1 MYALSLAKDGRILHA
16 TLSKY
21 APSGATLVASLP
33 DGDIADYLYV
43 DGEYIYDPLP
53 VPENVPSAQEDIDA
67 MLIEHEYRL
76 TLLELGLTE

>member
-33 DGDIADYLYV
+33 DGDITDYLYIN
-43 DGEYIYDPLP
+43 GEYIYDPLP
-53 VPENVPSAQEDIDA
+53 KPEPTEPDGDADLLAQLQSALDI
-67 MLIEHEYRL
+67 LL
-76 TLLELGLTE
+76 TGGTEE